1 MEQHKNLI
9 IKGART
15 HNLKNIDITL
25 PRDKMIVVSGV
36 SGSGKSSL
44 AFDTIYAEGQRRYVE
59 SLSPY
64 ARQFLGLMEKP
75 DLDYIEGLSP
85 AISIEQKTTHR
96 NPRST
101 VATVTEVHDYLRL
114 LFARTGIP
122 YCYKCG
128 KPISAQSVDQIVDL
142 VLAKAEG
149 TKIMILA
156 PVARGRK
163 GEFQKVFEDARK
175 SGYVRVSVDGELH
188 TLDEEIKLDKQKK
201 HTIEIVVDRLI
212 VRDGIRQRCSESIES
227 ALKMAN
233 GLVTVDSDGNK
244 EIFSEHFACPDCGI
258 SYPEI
263 QPRLFSFN
271 NPQGA
276 CEACHG
282 LGEIIE
288 YDLNKIIPD
297 RSLSISQGA
306 IQTHQQK
313 HKIAYAELESLSR
326 HFNFDLDVPFEQL
339 PENIQDII
347 INGTDEEIEFYY
359 ESKVKKGKY
368 KGLFDELKRR
378 YREAMWGGVK
388 EWLESFMTEQ
398 KCHSCHGKR
407 LNKIALS
414 VKVADKNIDDVV
426 CYSVKESY
434 DFFEN
439 LKLSDNGQKI
449 AVQILKEIRS
459 RLRFLKD
466 VGLEYL
472 TLDRKSAT
480 LSGGEAQ
487 RIRLATQIGSKL
499 VGVLYVL
506 DEPTIGLHQ
515 RDNDRLL
522 QTLLELR
529 DIGNTLVIVEHDE
542 QVIRSADY
550 VVDLGPRAGEHGGMI
565 IAEGTPGEIEKNP
578 SSITGRFLSGADSID
593 IPQKRREGNG
603 QFLTITGAKLHNL
616 KNITVSIPLGKM
628 SIITG
633 VSGSGKSTLVNE
645 IIYPALFNHLFHK
658 TEENKYYKSIDGIE
672 NIDKVIC
679 IDQSPIGRTPRS
691 NPATYIGLFN
701 HIRDLYAELEEAK
714 IRGYKSGRFSFNIKG
729 GRCENCCGDGQIKI
743 EMHFLPDVYVTCETC
758 NGKRYNRETL
768 EVKYKGY
775 SIADVLDMTAENALK
790 LFEKHPQ
797 ISRKLQTL
805 CDVGLGYIRL
815 GQSAL
820 TLSGGEAQRV
830 KLADELSKRQT
841 GKTMYILDEQT
852 TGLHFADV
860 KQLVEVL
867 NKLVDQGNTMII
879 IEHNLDVIKIADHII
894 DIGPEGGDKG
904 GQIVVAG
911 TPEEVAMYE
920 KSYTGHYL
928 KEILKLQ

>member
-1 MEQHKNLI
+1 M
-9 IKGART
+9 
-15 HNLKNIDITL
+15 
-25 PRDKMIVVSGV
+25 
-36 SGSGKSSL
+36 
-44 AFDTIYAEGQRRYVE
+44 
-59 SLSPY
+59 
-64 ARQFLGLMEKP
+64 
-75 DLDYIEGLSP
+75 
-85 AISIEQKTTHR
+85 
-96 NPRST
+96 
-101 VATVTEVHDYLRL
+101 
-114 LFARTGIP
+114 
-122 YCYKCG
+122 
-128 KPISAQSVDQIVDL
+128 
-142 VLAKAEG
+142 
-149 TKIMILA
+149 
-156 PVARGRK
+156 
-163 GEFQKVFEDARK
+163 
-175 SGYVRVSVDGELH
+175 
-188 TLDEEIKLDKQKK
+188 
-201 HTIEIVVDRLI
+201 
-212 VRDGIRQRCSESIES
+212 
-227 ALKMAN
+227 
-233 GLVTVDSDGNK
+233 
-244 EIFSEHFACPDCGI
+244 
-258 SYPEI
+258 
-263 QPRLFSFN
+263 
-271 NPQGA
+271 
-276 CEACHG
+276 
-282 LGEIIE
+282 
-288 YDLNKIIPD
+288 
-297 RSLSISQGA
+297 
-306 IQTHQQK
+306 
-313 HKIAYAELESLSR
+313 
-326 HFNFDLDVPFEQL
+326 
-339 PENIQDII
+339 
-347 INGTDEEIEFYY
+347 
-359 ESKVKKGKY
+359 
-368 KGLFDELKRR
+368 
-378 YREAMWGGVK
+378 
-388 EWLESFMTEQ
+388 
-398 KCHSCHGKR
+398 
-407 LNKIALS
+407 
-414 VKVADKNIDDVV
+414 
-426 CYSVKESY
+426 
-434 DFFEN
+434 
-439 LKLSDNGQKI
+439 
-449 AVQILKEIRS
+449 
-459 RLRFLKD
+459 
-466 VGLEYL
+466 
-472 TLDRKSAT
+472 
-480 LSGGEAQ
+480 Q
-487 RIRLATQIGSKL
+487 RI
-499 VGVLYVL
+499 
-506 DEPTIGLHQ
+506 HQ

-841 GKTMYILDEQT
+841 GKTMYILDEPT

>member
-701 HIRDLYAELEEAK
+701 H
-714 IRGYKSGRFSFNIKG
+714 
-729 GRCENCCGDGQIKI
+729 
-743 EMHFLPDVYVTCETC
+743 
-758 NGKRYNRETL
+758 
-768 EVKYKGY
+768 
-775 SIADVLDMTAENALK
+775 
-790 LFEKHPQ
+790 
-797 ISRKLQTL
+797 
-805 CDVGLGYIRL
+805 
-815 GQSAL
+815 
-820 TLSGGEAQRV
+820 
-830 KLADELSKRQT
+830 
-841 GKTMYILDEQT
+841 
-852 TGLHFADV
+852 
-860 KQLVEVL
+860 
-867 NKLVDQGNTMII
+867 
-879 IEHNLDVIKIADHII
+879 
-894 DIGPEGGDKG
+894 
-904 GQIVVAG
+904 
-911 TPEEVAMYE
+911 
-920 KSYTGHYL
+920 
-928 KEILKLQ
+928 

>member
-1 MEQHKNLI
+1 MEQHRKLI

-15 HNLKNIDITL
+15 HNLKNVDITL

-85 AISIEQKTTHR
+85 AISIEQKTTHK

-114 LFARTGIP
+114 LFARTGVP

-128 KPISAQSVDQIVDL
+128 KAITAQSVDQIVDL
-142 VLAKAEG
+142 ILSKDEG

-156 PVARGRK
+156 PVVRGRK
-163 GEFQKVFEDARK
+163 GEFQKIFEDARK
-175 SGYVRVSVDGELH
+175 SGYMRVAVDGELY

-201 HTIEIVVDRLI
+201 HTIEIVVDRLVI
-212 VRDGIRQRCSESIES
+212 RDGIHQRCSESVES

-233 GLVTVDSDGNK
+233 GLVTVDVGGEK

-297 RSLSISQGA
+297 RRLSIADGA

-313 HKIAYAELESLSR
+313 HKVAYAELESLSR

-347 INGTDEEIEFYY
+347 INGTDEEIEFRY
-359 ESKVKKGKY
+359 EMKVKKGKY
-368 KGLFDELKRR
+368 KGIFEELKQR

-414 VKVADKNIDDVV
+414 IKVADKNIDDVV
-426 CYSVKESY
+426 CHSVKESY
-434 DFFEN
+434 EFFEN
-439 LKLSDNGQKI
+439 LKLSDNGQII

-459 RLRFLKD
+459 RLRFLMD

-565 IAEGTPGEIEKNP
+565 IAEGTPSEIEKNP
-578 SSITGRFLSGADSID
+578 ESITGRFLSGADSIE

-628 SIITG
+628 TIITG

-658 TEENKYYKSIDGIE
+658 NDEVKYYKSISGIE

-691 NPATYIGLFN
+691 NPATYTGLFN
-701 HIRDLYAELEEAK
+701 HIRDLFAEMEEAK
-714 IRGYKSGRFSFNIKG
+714 IRGYKSGRFSFNVKG
-729 GRCENCCGDGQIKI
+729 GRCESCCGDGQIKI

-758 NGKRYNRETL
+758 NGMRYNRETL

-775 SIADVLDMTAENALK
+775 SISDVLNMTAENALK

-797 ISRKLQTL
+797 ISKKLQTL

-841 GKTMYILDEQT
+841 GKTMYILDEPT

-867 NKLVDQGNTMII
+867 NKLVDQGNSMVI

-904 GQIVVAG
+904 GQVVVAG
-911 TPEEVAMYE
+911 TPEEVAACE

-928 KEILKLQ
+928 KDILKV